1 VVQLFQEFS
10 RPLSILPA
18 PIRLTSEEGKRHQ
31 ETVMACPHKDP
42 QTLKSLAG
50 SVLVGPGLFI
60 LFGHLVWAVTQ
71 LSRLG
76 MLSSIILAASF
87 GQHQLL
93 HVVLRVFWPLLLV
106 IVGAVLL
113 GTVSPDNAKTTARA

>member
-1 VVQLFQEFS
+1 
-10 RPLSILPA
+10 
-18 PIRLTSEEGKRHQ
+18 
-31 ETVMACPHKDP
+31 MASPHTDP
-42 QTLKSLAG
+42 KTLKSLAG

-76 MLSSIILAASF
+76 MLFSIILAASF

-93 HVVLRVFWPLLLV
+93 HVALRVFWPLLLV

-113 GTVSPDNAKTTARA
+113 GTVSPDKAKTTARA